1 MNILH
6 VFSISHLKEKLMAGR
21 GRGRAPGEYV
31 NLPPNAAAHV
41 DAYFEYRA

>member
-1 MNILH
+1 
-6 VFSISHLKEKLMAGR
+6 MAGR
-21 GRGRAPGEYV
+21 DRIRAPGEHI